1 MTTSRDEGQ
10 GAEDVDL
17 STDPQFLRFLEANG
31 GVGVDPLSDE
41 ALRIQAEYV
50 KLVGDHP
57 LDTLKSLSSN
67 PWVKPSDRISA
78 AKALLE
84 YGARKVPATFELSG
98 KDGGPI
104 SLTPA
109 SLSKLSAKDLDT
121 LEKILAKVSGEQNG
135 GA

>member
-1 MTTSRDEGQ
+1 MTANRDEAPGP
-10 GAEDVDL
+10 EDVDL
-17 STDPQFLRFLEANG
+17 STDPQFLRFLEAQG
-31 GVGVDPLSDE
+31 GEGIDPLSDE

-50 KLVGDHP
+50 KLIGDHP

-84 YGARKVPATFELSG
+84 YGARKVPATLELSG

-104 SLTPA
+104 ALDPA
-109 SLSKLSAKDLDT
+109 SFSKLSAKELDL
-121 LEKILAKVSGEQNG
+121 LEKLLAKVN
-135 GA
+135 AL

>member
-1 MTTSRDEGQ
+1 MNTSRAAKDEEQ
-10 GAEDVDL
+10 GDVDL

-31 GVGVDPLSDE
+31 GEGIDPLSDE

-67 PWVKPSDRISA
+67 VWVKPSDRISA

-84 YGARKVPATFELSG
+84 YGARKIPATLELSG
-98 KDGGPI
+98 KGGGPI
-104 SLTPA
+104 SLDPA
-109 SLSKLSAKDLDT
+109 ALSKLSVKELDM
-121 LEKILAKVSGEQNG
+121 LEKILTKVS
-135 GA
+135 AL